1 MWIAQT
7 IDEIRAHRSKAP
19 PPVALVPTMGAL
31 HAGHLSLIDV
41 AKRHGKT
48 VIVSV
53 FVNPTQFGAD
63 EDLDSYP
70 RPARHDLAECEA
82 AGVDGV
88 FQPTASEIYP
98 PEVPASHVEVPVIAD
113 DLEGRT
119 RPGHFAGVC
128 RIVAK
133 LFNIIQPDIACFGQK
148 DFQQLR
154 VIQAMVADL
163 NMPIGII
170 ECPTIRDVD
179 GLALSSRNSYLTS
192 EQRRHALGLFKALS
206 EAKMMVCSAGETDPS
221 VVERAMQQVMAAH
234 QVEVDY
240 AVVRHRLTLA
250 PLDSIDMGL
259 TGGVV
264 ALVAGR
270 VGSVHLIDNMPLSIE
285 PSTDTGL

>member
-1 MWIAQT
+1 MWIAQS
-7 IDEIRAHRSKAP
+7 IDEVRAHRSKAQ

-41 AKRHGKT
+41 ARRHGKT

-53 FVNPTQFGAD
+53 FVNPTQFGTD
-63 EDLDSYP
+63 EDLNSYP
-70 RPARHDLAECEA
+70 RPVRQDLVECEA
-82 AGVDGV
+82 VGVDGV
-88 FQPTASEIYP
+88 FHPTPMDIYP
-98 PEVPASHVEVPVIAD
+98 PEVPACRVEVPAIAD
-113 DLEGRT
+113 DLEGRC

-133 LFNIIQPDIACFGQK
+133 LFNIMQPDIACFGQK

-170 ECPTIRDVD
+170 ECPTVRDAD
-179 GLALSSRNSYLTS
+179 GLALSSRNGYLTR
-192 EQRRHALGLFKALS
+192 EQRRHALGLFKALN

-221 VVERAMQQVMAAH
+221 VVEQAMKQVMAAYRI
-234 QVEVDY
+234 EVDY

-250 PLDSIDMGL
+250 SLDSIDLAL

-270 VGSVHLIDNMPLSIE
+270 VGSVHLIDNLPLIE
-285 PSTDTGL
+285 PGTHVGP